1 MLHDK
6 RRFDSVSANPPMAF
20 DCLRK
25 DLKNSSHRQWN
36 GSNEINAKGRTS
48 SLFHFLMR
56 VVEVL
61 CLEKA
66 QRFRCYACRFWH
78 VTACK
83 GTHYSAKNVHCEL
96 FFLVFVTI
104 CNILYLLYFGTNV
117 IRMGGELLCHL
128 MFRQQARYRR
138 NHD

>member
-1 MLHDK
+1 
-6 RRFDSVSANPPMAF
+6 
-20 DCLRK
+20 
-25 DLKNSSHRQWN
+25 
-36 GSNEINAKGRTS
+36 
-48 SLFHFLMR
+48 MR

-78 VTACK
+78 VTACM

-104 CNILYLLYFGTNV
+104 VYIVPSKVGDVNAVVTPVGFIRNNHHTLILFVTIVFCVN
-117 IRMGGELLCHL
+117 
-128 MFRQQARYRR
+128 
-138 NHD
+138 